1 MSVPFTAEQYQQCLK
16 ENQELR
22 LQNETLAQANST
34 LTQTVEQLAKGSVNE
49 STITKTPDEILR
61 KVRSFAQQVEALNT
75 TVVSMESQL
84 TSLYGDKERLEAEIG
99 ASEVD
104 DVVGA
109 FRRLENVISSME
121 FQLMSLYAGKELL
134 EVELG
139 KSDPKAIVA
148 MFRNMTQMVDG
159 LRNELAVVGST
170 EDEFSSEAL
179 AA

>member
-1 MSVPFTAEQYQQCLK
+1 MSDTITAEQYQQCLK
-16 ENQELR
+16 EIEELR
-22 LQNETLAQANST
+22 LQNESLVQANTT
-34 LTQTVEQLAKGSVNE
+34 LTQTVEQLSKGTATDNSAAKA
-49 STITKTPDEILR
+49 PDEILR
-61 KVRSFAQQVEALNT
+61 KVRSFAQQVDALNT

-104 DVVGA
+104 DVVAA

-159 LRNELAVVGST
+159 LRHELTAVGST
-170 EDEFSSEAL
+170 DEYSSEAL
-179 AA
+179 SA